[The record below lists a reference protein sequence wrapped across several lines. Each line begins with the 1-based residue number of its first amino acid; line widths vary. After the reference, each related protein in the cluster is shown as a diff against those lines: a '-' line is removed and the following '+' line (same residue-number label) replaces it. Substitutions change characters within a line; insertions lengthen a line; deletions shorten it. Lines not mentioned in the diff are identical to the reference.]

1 MPNWKKVIVSGS
13 NAHLTSVT
21 SSLFHTNP
29 DQDDLIFDAGGNIEL
44 DADGAVIKLKDGG
57 TEFGRLSRVSSDLVI
72 KSAGNNND
80 IIFKGVDA
88 SSTITALTL
97 DMSEGGDAYF
107 TSDISGSN
115 IRASGD
121 VIAYNSSDERLKDN
135 ITYIG
140 KPLEKLHKIGGY
152 EFDWNEKQDI
162 HTGNDVGVLAQEIEA
177 ILPSAVSDR
186 DTGFKGVQYHKIIP
200 LLVESIKE
208 LNQKVEHLQNILE
221 EKNSSIGKISPKLA
235 NEVIKMKNQK

>member
-1 MPNWKKVIVSGS
+1 MPADCV
-13 NAHLTSVT
+13 
-21 SSLFHTNP
+21 
-29 DQDDLIFDAGGNIEL
+29 L

-80 IIFKGVDA
+80 ILFKGVDA

-121 VIAYNSSDERLKDN
+121 VIAYNSNQIIWND
-135 ITYIG
+135 
-140 KPLEKLHKIGGY
+140 Y
-152 EFDWNEKQDI
+152 EFTIDSLPTFRYFSVKLVG
-162 HTGNDVGVLAQEIEA
+162 TGTNSSQPPRMKNLRVLA
-177 ILPSAVSDR
+177 
-186 DTGFKGVQYHKIIP
+186 
-200 LLVESIKE
+200 
-208 LNQKVEHLQNILE
+208 
-221 EKNSSIGKISPKLA
+221 LA
-235 NEVIKMKNQK
+235 